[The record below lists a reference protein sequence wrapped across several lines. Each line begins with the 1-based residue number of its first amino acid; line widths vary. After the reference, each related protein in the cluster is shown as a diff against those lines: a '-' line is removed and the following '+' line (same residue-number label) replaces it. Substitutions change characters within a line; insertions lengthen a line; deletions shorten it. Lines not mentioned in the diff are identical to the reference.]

1 MSHGDPTPLL
11 QRRNDYT
18 NKSIHLIFVV
28 KRERT
33 HKRITARSRIF
44 LYFHSP
50 HHQRNAFASASSFV
64 FGGKTLEARNNN
76 STTASAAATNR
87 FVSLV
92 PFIAFYFHSVGWTIE
107 RCHIHSLWSGI
118 ELREYKHWLPL
129 FRSLFHCRPLPAV
142 PAATCNRCVCVCFA
156 HFRQIRRWKNGY
168 GIALHDRQRW
178 DEKERTRLAYALY
191 TECGKYELNV

>member
-142 PAATCNRCVCVCFA
+142 PAATCNRCVCVCVSLIFA
-156 HFRQIRRWKNGY
+156 
-168 GIALHDRQRW
+168 
-178 DEKERTRLAYALY
+178 
-191 TECGKYELNV
+191 KYEDGKMVMASRYTTDRDGTKKSERDLHTHFTRNVENTS